1 MIVYRLCK
9 SAWKN
14 DLSGKGAEIAGGRWN
29 SKGNALVYTSS
40 SRALCMAE
48 IAVHAPLGCL
58 PDDYV
63 MVEIKIPLNSLIL
76 EIAESDLP
84 FNWKSFINRQVTQ
97 KIGDHFIANKKAL
110 VLKVPSA
117 VVQGDNNYLINPN
130 HPDKD
135 NVKISRVELFR
146 FDERLFIK

>member
-9 SAWKN
+9 SAWQN

-63 MVEIKIPLNSLIL
+63 MVEIQIPLNSVVL

-84 FNWKSFINRQVTQ
+84 RHWQSFINRQVTQ
-97 KIGDHFIANKKAL
+97 KIGDHFIAHNKAL

-117 VVQGDNNYLINPN
+117 GVQGDYNFLINPN
-130 HPDKD
+130 HPEKEDI
-135 NVKISRVELFR
+135 KISKVESFR